1 MFAGAGLAILFTL
14 VISLNLR
21 ATLPG
26 ALQMQT
32 LAMFMLAAGLTA
44 CALFLIPSAYY
55 AWKRISGRPVS
66 QLPALPKA
74 LRPSLLILVLPLVLL
89 LGYWISRSPGIS
101 WLILPPLHIL
111 VIGLPVLWLVY
122 LAVRKLPLGSPQ
134 RMWGVFGSGL
144 VLGPFLIMALEL
156 AALIIVGLIGM
167 VFLLNQP
174 GLVEQLS
181 TLAQSL
187 QEGTASQE
195 ELIQEVLPWLTKP
208 GVILAVIAF
217 AAVIVPLIEE
227 AVKPIGVWLLVSF
240 KLSPAAGFAAGA
252 LSGAGYAFFES
263 LALAG
268 SGTDWAASVLAR
280 IPTGV
285 IHILNTALMGW
296 ALTLAWRD
304 KRYGNLGL
312 TYLVVVFVHG
322 VWNSLAII
330 SAIDALLTQQG
341 LESPL
346 GAASW
351 IGPAAPYLLV
361 GITLSMFAV
370 IIWMNRRLQQASM
383 LEQTVPDTFL
393 AADALETGQTG
404 DVL

>member
-1 MFAGAGLAILFTL
+1 
-14 VISLNLR
+14 
-21 ATLPG
+21 
-26 ALQMQT
+26 MQT

-89 LGYWISRSPGIS
+89 IGYWISRSPGIS

-181 TLAQSL
+181 ALAQSL

-240 KLSPAAGFAAGA
+240 Q
-252 LSGAGYAFFES
+252 
-263 LALAG
+263 
-268 SGTDWAASVLAR
+268 
-280 IPTGV
+280 
-285 IHILNTALMGW
+285 
-296 ALTLAWRD
+296 ALTRSRVRRW
-304 KRYGNLGL
+304 G
-312 TYLVVVFVHG
+312 VVWSRV
-322 VWNSLAII
+322 
-330 SAIDALLTQQG
+330 
-341 LESPL
+341 
-346 GAASW
+346 
-351 IGPAAPYLLV
+351 
-361 GITLSMFAV
+361 
-370 IIWMNRRLQQASM
+370 R
-383 LEQTVPDTFL
+383 FL
-393 AADALETGQTG
+393 
-404 DVL
+404 